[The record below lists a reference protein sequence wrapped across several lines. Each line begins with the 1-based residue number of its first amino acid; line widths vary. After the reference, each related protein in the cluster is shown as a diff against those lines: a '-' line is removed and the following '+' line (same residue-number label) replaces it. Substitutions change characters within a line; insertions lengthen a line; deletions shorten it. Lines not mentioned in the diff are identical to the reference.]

1 MLAMLGR
8 GVTGMYQML
17 IVDDN
22 NKDRRVLRELFQW
35 ERFDV
40 KVAGEAVNG
49 KDALQKVEQCPP
61 NILITDIFM
70 PVMNGIDLV
79 AEVSRKYPEIKII
92 FMSFSEEFEFA
103 KSAIDMSVYGY
114 IVKPLR
120 SADVKKAIE
129 KVLSVYHREE
139 KSAQEK
145 ESLLTRLE
153 KARPV
158 LQESFVRD
166 LLFGVYRKDEDILR
180 RLEFFGLP
188 RYQDILVRV
197 YCIRERECSEEQ
209 SVAEQYSITYLLK
222 ERLTVQN
229 GSGMVYVVQTAAH
242 EFTLLHISLQ
252 KNNVGLNSDGL
263 NYIMGIYPI
272 LGAIFTGD
280 FVVGISNSS
289 QQIAD
294 IHDLF
299 KQACKA
305 AETVFYTRQIP
316 VVLYQ
321 EVAGNDTSITMNT
334 EGLYNQ
340 IEELLLTGEEQ
351 AVHQFLREQLE
362 NPGEKDV
369 QYLRYQ
375 VFSIINVL
383 QILLLEKGKNIKDL
397 MRNGEETWKKLNDV
411 RSVPAL
417 VQWLETI
424 MLQIKRN
431 FFDYSKSRNA
441 QLVQQVKFYIQEHY
455 DQQLGADEI
464 AQQVFMSSKQMNNIF
479 RKETGQSVFE
489 YLVAYRIHMAKQM
502 LAHPDAR
509 INEVAYQV
517 GYTNLSHFNLMF
529 KKHTGKTPR
538 EYRSLGNDLRKAR
551 A

>member
-1 MLAMLGR
+1 
-8 GVTGMYQML
+8 MYQML

>member
-229 GSGMVYVVQTAAH
+229 GSGMVYVV
-242 EFTLLHISLQ
+242 
-252 KNNVGLNSDGL
+252 
-263 NYIMGIYPI
+263 
-272 LGAIFTGD
+272 
-280 FVVGISNSS
+280 
-289 QQIAD
+289 
-294 IHDLF
+294 
-299 KQACKA
+299 
-305 AETVFYTRQIP
+305 
-316 VVLYQ
+316 
-321 EVAGNDTSITMNT
+321 
-334 EGLYNQ
+334 
-340 IEELLLTGEEQ
+340 
-351 AVHQFLREQLE
+351 
-362 NPGEKDV
+362 
-369 QYLRYQ
+369 
-375 VFSIINVL
+375 
-383 QILLLEKGKNIKDL
+383 
-397 MRNGEETWKKLNDV
+397 
-411 RSVPAL
+411 
-417 VQWLETI
+417 
-424 MLQIKRN
+424 
-431 FFDYSKSRNA
+431 
-441 QLVQQVKFYIQEHY
+441 
-455 DQQLGADEI
+455 
-464 AQQVFMSSKQMNNIF
+464 
-479 RKETGQSVFE
+479 
-489 YLVAYRIHMAKQM
+489 
-502 LAHPDAR
+502 
-509 INEVAYQV
+509 
-517 GYTNLSHFNLMF
+517 
-529 KKHTGKTPR
+529 
-538 EYRSLGNDLRKAR
+538 
-551 A
+551 

>member
-1 MLAMLGR
+1 
-8 GVTGMYQML
+8 MYQML

-351 AVHQFLREQLE
+351 AVHQVLREQLE

-502 LAHPDAR
+502 LAHQDAR

>member
-1 MLAMLGR
+1 
-8 GVTGMYQML
+8 MYQML

-334 EGLYNQ
+334 EGLYTQ

>member
-305 AETVFYTRQIP
+305 AETVFYSRQIP

>member
-1 MLAMLGR
+1 M
-8 GVTGMYQML
+8 
-17 IVDDN
+17 
-22 NKDRRVLRELFQW
+22 W
-35 ERFDV
+35 
-40 KVAGEAVNG
+40 
-49 KDALQKVEQCPP
+49 
-61 NILITDIFM
+61 
-70 PVMNGIDLV
+70 
-79 AEVSRKYPEIKII
+79 
-92 FMSFSEEFEFA
+92 
-103 KSAIDMSVYGY
+103 
-114 IVKPLR
+114 
-120 SADVKKAIE
+120 
-129 KVLSVYHREE
+129 
-139 KSAQEK
+139 
-145 ESLLTRLE
+145 
-153 KARPV
+153 PV

>member
-1 MLAMLGR
+1 
-8 GVTGMYQML
+8 MYQML

-417 VQWLETI
+417 VQ
-424 MLQIKRN
+424 
-431 FFDYSKSRNA
+431 
-441 QLVQQVKFYIQEHY
+441 
-455 DQQLGADEI
+455 
-464 AQQVFMSSKQMNNIF
+464 
-479 RKETGQSVFE
+479 
-489 YLVAYRIHMAKQM
+489 
-502 LAHPDAR
+502 
-509 INEVAYQV
+509 
-517 GYTNLSHFNLMF
+517 
-529 KKHTGKTPR
+529 
-538 EYRSLGNDLRKAR
+538 
-551 A
+551 